1 MIRSRGCVVGQ
12 WRTVASELL
21 EGILSGGGVV
31 EVDLLAR
38 AWVAGGEHVE
48 GGGGRVGE
56 VDDGRAGAEHAAY
69 EMRGSGGVDA
79 GDDAG
84 RHPDGYAG
92 QEAADLEVQVSGEDG
107 AYVAAPHH
115 PAQGG
120 DVSQDDIG
128 DVGDRGEVKG
138 RMVQDEDGSVANRSG
153 QLVRE
158 AGELVLV
165 EEAVGL
171 ARDQAVDGDDPEVA
185 QEADRRAQLRVGIE
199 QPAAVAPVGIAM
211 PVE

>member
-1 MIRSRGCVVGQ
+1 
-12 WRTVASELL
+12 
-21 EGILSGGGVV
+21 
-31 EVDLLAR
+31 
-38 AWVAGGEHVE
+38 
-48 GGGGRVGE
+48 
-56 VDDGRAGAEHAAY
+56 
-69 EMRGSGGVDA
+69 
-79 GDDAG
+79 
-84 RHPDGYAG
+84 
-92 QEAADLEVQVSGEDG
+92 
-107 AYVAAPHH
+107 
-115 PAQGG
+115 
-120 DVSQDDIG
+120 
-128 DVGDRGEVKG
+128 
-138 RMVQDEDGSVANRSG
+138 MVQDEDGSVANRSG